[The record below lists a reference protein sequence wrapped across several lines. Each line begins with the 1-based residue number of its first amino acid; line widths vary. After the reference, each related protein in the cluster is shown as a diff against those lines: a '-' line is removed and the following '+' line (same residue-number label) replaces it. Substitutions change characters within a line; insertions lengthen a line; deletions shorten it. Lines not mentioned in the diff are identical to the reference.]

1 MEEAVMEHVLRY
13 VDVYQEEIID
23 FLNDEFGIQ
32 PHQTTVSRLLKRL
45 DITYKRIKAVAAEQN
60 QELLEQWYD
69 DSRFWRAD

>member
-1 MEEAVMEHVLRY
+1 MEEAVIEHILRY

-23 FLNDEFGIQ
+23 FLNNEFSIQ

-69 DSRFWRAD
+69 DSRF